1 MTVMADD
8 MIVHWAAVRP
18 ILTIRNEA
26 DYDRVVAALNELLD
40 EVGADEAHPLY
51 DLLDTLG
58 TVVAAYEAD
67 HVALPATSGTEVLA
81 YLMAEHDLTQ
91 SDLPEV
97 GSQGVISEILSGKR
111 EMNVRQIRLLAK
123 RFSVSLEAFI

>member
-1 MTVMADD
+1 MTVMTNNLN
-8 MIVHWAAVRP
+8 VHWAVVRP
-18 ILTIRNEA
+18 ILTIHNEA
-26 DYDRVVAALNELLD
+26 DYDRVIGVLNELLD
-40 EVGADEAHPLY
+40 EVGTNEAHPLY

-67 HVALPATSGTEVLA
+67 NVALPATSGTEVLA

-111 EMNVRQIRLLAK
+111 EMNVRQIRLLAE
-123 RFSVSLEAFI
+123 RFSVSPEVFI